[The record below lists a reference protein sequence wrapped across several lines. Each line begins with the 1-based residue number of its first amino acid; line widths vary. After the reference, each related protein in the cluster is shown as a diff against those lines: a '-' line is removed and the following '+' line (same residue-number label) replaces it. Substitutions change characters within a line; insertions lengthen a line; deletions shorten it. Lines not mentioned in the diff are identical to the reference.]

1 MQSQIHDA
9 LAYCRYEFDRCAR
22 TVAASKALRDV
33 LSFRRTTLLLERSK
47 NLRIRKKL
55 TRDRE
60 ILAQLRRVLVH
71 GRTAKFLV

>member
-1 MQSQIHDA
+1 MQPQIHDA
-9 LAYCRYEFDRCAR
+9 LAYCRYEYERCAR

-33 LSFRRTTLLLERSK
+33 LSVRRTTLLLERSK

-55 TRDRE
+55 TQDRE
-60 ILAQLRRVLVH
+60 ALAQQRRILTH